1 MFFQVQGLFD
11 LLENQYE
18 DAIAWP
24 HSFKGVLIIN
34 VHVCNSVAS
43 KLIDYR
49 FLFKFTM
56 LFV

>member
-1 MFFQVQGLFD
+1 MQGLFD

-18 DAIAWP
+18 DAIAWS

-43 KLIDYR
+43 KLID
-49 FLFKFTM
+49 
-56 LFV
+56 